1 MPTQCSE
8 AVVATS
14 DERSS
19 PLFPSLGLPIGIR
32 GVAFRNRIVQAPMC
46 AMYANADGSATRQNV
61 EYYRARAAGGA
72 GLIIVEITFTDDA
85 GSRAFHA
92 QLGAHDDRMI
102 PGLMDIAEAVRAEGA
117 VPGLQFG
124 HCGAQRVVSEPPVVA
139 PSAIAWA
146 PEKPVPTELTGEEI
160 ARIVQDHADAT
171 RRAVQAGFQLLEL
184 HAAHGYL
191 VNTFLS
197 PATNRRGDEYGG
209 SIENRLRFPREVI
222 AAMRT
227 QLGPKRLLCARLN
240 GDDLLPGGLTIDEY
254 CKIAPALVEAGL
266 DLIHVSAGTY
276 RVMEKRIPPM
286 YLAGETFAGYAGP
299 IRRAAK
305 VPVIA
310 SGTIHDPAEAD
321 RLIAD
326 GEADLV
332 SLARPLFADPALP
345 NKLLRNQPGEVL
357 PCIRCNT
364 CLGREQGGGR
374 GYCAV
379 NPRTGR
385 EFEPLTPVRSVK
397 RIAVIGAG
405 PAGIQ
410 SALSASERGHQV
422 VLWEREDKIGG
433 QVRLASALPFKPTLP
448 RLLEYYE
455 TALER
460 AGVVVRCGESPRV
473 EGIDADVIVH
483 AAGPIW
489 DTLHALTREAAV
501 PAVGA
506 GDALLHL
513 DKVRGRV
520 LIVGAGL
527 AGAELA
533 WALALRGQQVFLI
546 ERDDDFDEDVNLIA
560 KLVLSRELDKCGVHV
575 HFNTQM
581 VAARGDIATVSDKA
595 SARRELHV
603 DTIVSTVRRAAALQT
618 LDRPGVPRLVVGES
632 RGTRGLLDAT
642 YSAYRAASSV

>member
-1 MPTQCSE
+1 MKSPE
-8 AVVATS
+8 PV
-14 DERSS
+14 SS
-19 PLFPSLGLPIGIR
+19 TEPSASLFSALGLPIGIR
-32 GVAFRNRIVQAPMC
+32 SISFRNRMVQAPMC

-72 GLIIVEITFTDDA
+72 GAIIVEITFTDDA

-92 QLGAHDDRMI
+92 QLGAHNDRMI
-102 PGLMDIAEAVRAEGA
+102 PGLTDIADAVRAEGA
-117 VPGLQFG
+117 VAGLQLG

-146 PEKPVPTELTGEEI
+146 PGKRVPVELTREEI

-171 RRAVQAGFQLLEL
+171 RRAVQAGFQLIEL

-197 PATNRRGDEYGG
+197 PATNQRSDEYGG
-209 SIENRLRFPREVI
+209 SFEKRLRFAREVL
-222 AAMRT
+222 AAMRGE
-227 QLGPKRLLCARLN
+227 LGPKRLLCARLN
-240 GDDLLPGGLTIDEY
+240 GEDLLPGGLGIDEY

-286 YLAGETFAGYAGP
+286 YLAGETFAGYAAP

-305 VPVIA
+305 IPVIA

-321 RLIAD
+321 RLIRD
-326 GEADLV
+326 GEADFV
-332 SLARPLFADPALP
+332 SLARPLFADPMLP
-345 NKLLRNQPGEVL
+345 NKVLQNRPGEIL

-364 CLGREQGGGR
+364 CLAREQGGGR

-385 EFEPLTPVRSVK
+385 EFEPMTPARPMK

-410 SALSASERGHQV
+410 SALSASERGHRV
-422 VLWEREDKIGG
+422 VLWERDDRIGG

-455 TALER
+455 TALQR
-460 AGVVVRCGESPRV
+460 AGITVRCGQSRSAKE
-473 EGIDADVIVH
+473 IDADVIVH
-483 AAGPIW
+483 AVGPTW
-489 DTLHALTREAAV
+489 DTLHALTREATV
-501 PAVGA
+501 PVLAA
-506 GDALLHL
+506 GDALRNL
-513 DKVRGRV
+513 DEVGGRV

-533 WALALRGQQVFLI
+533 WALALREHEVFLI
-546 ERDDDFDEDVNLIA
+546 ERDSDFDEDVNLIA
-560 KLVLSRELDKCGVHV
+560 SIVLSRELEKCEVHV
-575 HFNTQM
+575 YFGTHI
-581 VAARGDIATVSDKA
+581 VGARGDIATVSDENV
-595 SARRELHV
+595 SRELQV
-603 DTIVSTVRRAAALQT
+603 DAIISTVRRPAPLQAS
-618 LDRPGVPRLVVGES
+618 DRPDVPRLVVGES
-632 RGTRGLLDAT
+632 RGTRSLLEAT
-642 YSAYRAASSV
+642 YSGYRAASTV